1 MFTNWITFGIRYT
14 YLCNWN
20 ICENW
25 ILIIMSIF
33 WSCSG
38 HIMKWSVTYPALYVS
53 IIGYFCVTLS
63 QSCCWVLH
71 GVVFWG
77 YCHFQ
82 LLTLSAVTT
91 RTRSPLPIISLHP
104 HTALQELQ
112 LHVVACYSWGL
123 NRQWSGLWCHLR
135 GSCFFIL
142 MSSLHPLKGAG
153 RVLSNSWM
161 LRKCSLY
168 VLNVNYLTE
177 ISTPCTRYFESSLSY
192 IGVKVYFFSFKLFY
206 IQPGSQHPHLPL
218 YRCLAIQRVNHQTK
232 WQFSLCCSFFSSI
245 TISAMQTSLVLIT

>member
-1 MFTNWITFGIRYT
+1 MFTNGITFDIRYT

-20 ICENW
+20 KFENW

-33 WSCSG
+33 RSCSG
-38 HIMKWSVTYPALYVS
+38 HIMKWSVTYPSLYVS
-53 IIGYFCVTLS
+53 IIGYFCVALS
-63 QSCCWVLH
+63 QSCCWVPH

-104 HTALQELQ
+104 QTAIQELQ
-112 LHVVACYSWGL
+112 LHVVACYSWEL

-135 GSCFFIL
+135 GSCIFIL

-161 LRKCSLY
+161 LRKCSL
-168 VLNVNYLTE
+168 
-177 ISTPCTRYFESSLSY
+177 
-192 IGVKVYFFSFKLFY
+192 
-206 IQPGSQHPHLPL
+206 
-218 YRCLAIQRVNHQTK
+218 
-232 WQFSLCCSFFSSI
+232 
-245 TISAMQTSLVLIT
+245 